1 MKKHILNVIYISLLS
16 SFTALISYSFIA
28 DTDKTAAKVS
38 QMQGLSI
45 FILSTPAAA
54 YDYQGSVTKKLAWTG
69 EPQEML
75 NGIIKKVKNDYPD
88 ADGIIFTSVDMKK
101 ADAIKFK

>member
-1 MKKHILNVIYISLLS
+1 MKNILNLFLVCCI
-16 SFTALISYSFIA
+16 AAAAVVAYSFVPA
-28 DTDKTAAKVS
+28 ETDKTAARVN

-45 FILSTPAAA
+45 FILSTPTAA

-88 ADGIIFTSVDMKK
+88 ADGIIFTTVDMDK